1 MDDVQALQRTVRRVG
16 AVLALLLAIPMNG
29 GDYFQVGFVAT
40 VVAVLYLVGS
50 FALQFL
56 DSVDPIGAEPDG
68 AADD

>member
-29 GDYFQVGFVAT
+29 GDYFQIGFVAT
-40 VVAVLYLVGS
+40 VIAVLYLVGS
-50 FALQFL
+50 FALQFVE
-56 DSVDPIGAEPDG
+56 SVDPIAEPDG